1 MVVSFDYL
9 SIIAGRSRNPAP
21 GGRFRNWSATDHGHS
36 RQTLLENGVYD
47 RLNALGGAD
56 T

>member
-1 MVVSFDYL
+1 LFVELFGSLVIVAQNS
-9 SIIAGRSRNPAP
+9 AP
-21 GGRFRNWSATDHGHS
+21 DNRYG
-36 RQTLLENGVYD
+36 RQTLLENSVYD